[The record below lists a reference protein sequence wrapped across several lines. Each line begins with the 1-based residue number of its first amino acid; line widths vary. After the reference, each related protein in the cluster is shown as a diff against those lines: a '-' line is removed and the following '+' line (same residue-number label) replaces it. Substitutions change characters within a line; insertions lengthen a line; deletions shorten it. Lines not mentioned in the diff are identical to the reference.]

1 MAEKKKKRKLIELII
16 DETADF
22 FGVDAISVV
31 KFPAIEENF
40 VFFNNDF
47 LSLAKVDEDKKQLIG
62 AILIPDKKIP
72 RLDKDT
78 NEEYDVFFTKET
90 IKRAQKLFMSSLNNN
105 NHTLEH
111 KVPVEGLTVVESWIK
126 EDKKFD
132 KSNMYGFNNLPIGTW
147 FVQVSAENNPEIW
160 EAIKNKEVRGFSIEG
175 YFTDKIIEASKQVD
189 ILDEVCEDCPDEVM
203 MGKIK
208 DIILQNELSPVSSL
222 DGEPL
227 FRSKEE
233 AELYAEMFKGCSG
246 SHPHSVDGVRL
257 YMACEDHTTSIMREE
272 YVDALGEKK
281 KKRKKKY
288 KMLEYIAFGKRKAM
302 LKYSWDECM
311 KDQMKEYGDKETAA
325 KVCAAIKFKTA
336 K

>member
-1 MAEKKKKRKLIELII
+1 MNKKRKLIELII
-16 DETADF
+16 DETADH

-47 LSLAKVDEDKKQLIG
+47 LSLAKADEEKKQLIG

-78 NEEYDVFFTKET
+78 NEEYDVFFTKDT
-90 IKRAQKLFMSSLNNN
+90 IKQAQKLFMANLNNN
-105 NHTLEH
+105 NHTFEH
-111 KVPVEGLTVVESWIK
+111 TDPIQGLTVVESWIK
-126 EDKKFD
+126 EDKKYD
-132 KSNMYGFNNLPIGTW
+132 KSNMYGFKNLPLGTW

-175 YFTDKIIEASKQVD
+175 YFTDKLIEASKEKD

-203 MGKIK
+203 MSKIK
-208 DIILQNELSPVSSL
+208 DVILQNELRPVGAL

-227 FRSKEE
+227 FRTKEE
-233 AELYAEMFKGCSG
+233 AMLYAEMFKGCSG
-246 SHPHSVDGVRL
+246 AHSHNVDGVKL
-257 YMACEDHTTSIMREE
+257 FMPCDDHTSATMREE
-272 YVDALGEKK
+272 HAETGR

-288 KMLEYIAFGKRKAM
+288 KMLEYIAYAKKKAM
-302 LKYSWDECM
+302 LKYSWDDCM
-311 KDQMKEYGDKETAA
+311 RDQMKEYGNKETAA
-325 KVCAAIKFKTA
+325 KVCSAIKNKTV
-336 K
+336 KR

>member
-1 MAEKKKKRKLIELII
+1 MAKKKKLIELII
-16 DETADF
+16 DETADM

-47 LSLAKVDEDKKQLIG
+47 LSLAKVDEEKKQLIG

-72 RLDKDT
+72 RLDKET

-90 IKRAQKLFMSSLNNN
+90 IKQAQKLFMLSLNNN

-111 KVPVEGLTVVESWIK
+111 KEPIQGLTVVESWIK
-126 EDKKFD
+126 EDKKYD
-132 KSNMYGFNNLPIGTW
+132 KSNMYGFNSLPIGTW

-175 YFTDKIIEASKQVD
+175 YFTDKLIEASKQVD

-203 MGKIK
+203 LGKIK
-208 DIILQNELSPVSSL
+208 DVILQNELKPVGAL

-227 FRSKEE
+227 FRTKEE
-233 AELYAEMFKGCSG
+233 AMIYAEMFKSCTG
-246 SHPHSVDGVRL
+246 SHPHTVDGVKL
-257 YMACEDHTTSIMREE
+257 FMPCSDHSTATMKEE
-272 YVDALGEKK
+272 HSKTG
-281 KKRKKKY
+281 KRKYKKKY
-288 KMLEYIAFGKRKAM
+288 KMLEYVAYAKRKAM
-302 LKYSWDECM
+302 LKYSWDDCM
-311 KDQMKEYGDKETAA
+311 RDQIKEYGNKETAA
-325 KVCAAIKFKTA
+325 KVCSAIKNKTV
-336 K
+336 KR

>member
-1 MAEKKKKRKLIELII
+1 MAKKKKLIELII
-16 DETADF
+16 DETADH

-47 LSLAKVDEDKKQLIG
+47 LSLAKADEEKKQLIG

-72 RLDKDT
+72 RLDKET

-90 IKRAQKLFMSSLNNN
+90 IKQAQKLFMASLNNN

-111 KVPVEGLTVVESWIK
+111 NEPLKGLTVVESWIK
-126 EDKKFD
+126 ENNKYD
-132 KSNMYGFNNLPIGTW
+132 KSNMYGFNLPIGTW

-175 YFTDKIIEASKQVD
+175 YFTDKLIEASKEKD

-208 DIILQNELSPVSSL
+208 DVILQNELRPVGAL

-227 FRSKEE
+227 FRTKEE
-233 AELYAEMFKGCSG
+233 AQLYAEMFKGCSG
-246 SHPHSVDGVRL
+246 SHTHTVDGAKL
-257 YMACEDHTTSIMREE
+257 YMPCDDHASATMREE
-272 YVDALGEKK
+272 YGKTGR

-288 KMLEYIAFGKRKAM
+288 KMLEYVAYAKRKAM
-302 LKYSWDECM
+302 LKYSWEDCM
-311 KDQMKEYGDKETAA
+311 KDQMKEYGNKETAA
-325 KVCAAIKFKTA
+325 KVCAAIKNRTVKR
-336 K
+336 

>member
-1 MAEKKKKRKLIELII
+1 MAKKKKKLIELII
-16 DETADF
+16 DETADM

-47 LSLAKVDEDKKQLIG
+47 LSLAKVDEEKKQLVG

-90 IKRAQKLFMSSLNNN
+90 IKQAQKLFMSSLNNN
-105 NHTLEH
+105 NHTFEH
-111 KVPVEGLTVVESWIK
+111 KEPVQGLTVVESWIK
-126 EDKKFD
+126 EDKKYD

-175 YFTDKIIEASKQVD
+175 YFTDKLIEASKEID

-203 MGKIK
+203 LGKIK
-208 DIILQNELSPVSSL
+208 DIILQNELRPVGAL

-227 FRSKEE
+227 FRTKEE
-233 AELYAEMFKGCSG
+233 AELYSEMFKSCSG
-246 SHPHSVDGVRL
+246 SHAHTVDGIKL
-257 YMACEDHTTSIMREE
+257 WMPCDTHANATMREE
-272 YVDALGEKK
+272 HSETGK
-281 KKRKKKY
+281 KKRKRKY
-288 KMLEYIAFGKRKAM
+288 KMLEYVAYAKKKAM
-302 LKYSWDECM
+302 LKYSWDDCM
-311 KDQMKEYGDKETAA
+311 RDQIKQYGNKEIAA
-325 KVCAAIKFKTA
+325 KVCAAIKNRTVKR
-336 K
+336 

>member
-1 MAEKKKKRKLIELII
+1 MGKKKKLIELII

-47 LSLAKVDEDKKQLIG
+47 LSLAKVDEEQKQLIG
-62 AILIPDKKIP
+62 AILIPEKRIP

-90 IKRAQKLFMSSLNNN
+90 IKHAQKLFMASLNNN

-111 KVPVEGLTVVESWIK
+111 KEPIQGLTVVESWIK
-126 EDKKFD
+126 EDKKYD
-132 KSNMYGFNNLPIGTW
+132 KSLMYGFKNMPLGTW

-160 EAIKNKEVRGFSIEG
+160 ESIKNKEVRGFSIEG
-175 YFTDKIIEASKQVD
+175 YFTDRVIEASKQVD

-203 MGKIK
+203 MSRIK
-208 DIILQNELSPVSSL
+208 EVILANELRPVGAL

-227 FRSKEE
+227 FRTKEE
-233 AELYAEMFKGCSG
+233 ADLYAEMFKGCSG
-246 SHPHSVDGVRL
+246 SHAHTVDGVKL
-257 YMACEDHTTSIMREE
+257 YMPCDTHANATMREE
-272 YVDALGEKK
+272 HAETGK
-281 KKRKKKY
+281 KKRKRKY
-288 KMLEYIAFGKRKAM
+288 KMLEYVAYAKRKAM
-302 LKYSWDECM
+302 LKYSWDDCM
-311 KDQMKEYGDKETAA
+311 RDQMKEYGNKETAA
-325 KVCAAIKFKTA
+325 KVCAAIKNRTVKR
-336 K
+336 